1 MNAEIIA
8 NKILDDEV
16 EFKIIVGKGESNSP
30 VEIEAT
36 AMKQPDSTIKLSIA
50 NPDDVD
56 YIQFDDGYVAGVV
69 DTLCCITGRNFTKNL
84 YDIAELLFSSE
95 ETCVDEFINLS
106 YHPESG
112 EK

>member
-36 AMKQPDSTIKLSIA
+36 AMKQPD
-50 NPDDVD
+50 DVD

-84 YDIAELLFSSE
+84 YDIADMLFTSE
-95 ETCVDEFINLS
+95 ETQVDEFINLS
-106 YHPESG
+106 YNPESG